1 MEHILKASIKLSNGR
16 RLEYKLR
23 SWRLMFIDTNCT
35 DINPILDENTSKII
49 SIDFDGIY
57 QINVGT
63 TIPINYD
70 DRVYNFQINT
80 IVIENNAI
88 YLAETERNI
97 TDRFIIPVLKLSI
110 DLIGNHYLLG
120 SYLYTE
126 KDISGEYLYLWY
138 RYIDEDEYKSLE
150 TRLMENPNF
159 INKYDITQETT
170 LFKFKIPKI
179 FLEGVK
185 LISEGKYS
193 KISNEFKRI
202 ILQFYGI
209 GKDSEI
215 GYILYRHP
223 NAVKA
228 LEEEFKVKLDDNI
241 DVFRKMNKQDETF
254 RIAIIP
260 D

>member
-1 MEHILKASIKLSNGR
+1 MEHILESTIKLSNGR
-16 RLEYKLR
+16 KLIYKLR
-23 SWRLMFIDTNCT
+23 SWRLMFVDTNCT
-35 DINPILDENTSKII
+35 DIIPILSEESHKII
-49 SIDFDGIY
+49 SIDFDNVY

-63 TIPINYD
+63 LIPINYD
-70 DRVYNFQINT
+70 NRIYNFQINT
-80 IVIENNAI
+80 IIIENDII

-97 TDRFIIPVLKLSI
+97 TSRFILPVLKLNL
-110 DLIGNHYLLG
+110 DQVGNYYLLG

-126 KDISGEYLYLWY
+126 QENSGEYLYLWY

-159 INKYDITQETT
+159 VNKYDITTETT
-170 LFKFKIPKI
+170 LFKLKIPTI

-185 LISEGKYS
+185 LITEGKYS

-215 GYILYRHP
+215 GNILYRHP

-228 LEEEFKVKLDDNI
+228 LEEEFRVRLDKDM

-254 RIAIIP
+254 RITSIP